1 MPTPAAEHRLRVEL
15 AERSYDIVIKPG
27 LLAEV
32 GPSAAAL
39 IKGRRCLIIT
49 DRNVGPKYGTLL
61 ASAMQRSGFDGS
73 ATELPPGEGTKTLK
87 VAEFLYDRCL
97 DAIQTRI
104 LLLLSHTGNQP

>member
-97 DAIQTRI
+97 DAK
-104 LLLLSHTGNQP
+104 